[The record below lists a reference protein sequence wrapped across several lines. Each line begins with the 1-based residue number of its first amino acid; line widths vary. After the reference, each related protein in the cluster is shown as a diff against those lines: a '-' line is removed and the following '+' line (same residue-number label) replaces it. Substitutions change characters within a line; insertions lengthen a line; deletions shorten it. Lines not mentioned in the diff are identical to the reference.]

1 MKPEKPAIKL
11 TIFGNEY
18 TIRGD
23 AEEEYIRRLAGYVN
37 EKMNEI
43 AEATPLTSPLK
54 VSILTTMNLA
64 DEIFRLRE
72 EAGSQKQSESE
83 PSTTGLPVS
92 HPISMIPPEA
102 ISALSV
108 HIENALKKNNYS

>member
-23 AEEEYIRRLAGYVN
+23 ADEEYIRRLAGYVN

-72 EAGSQKQSESE
+72 EAGFKKQPESDA
-83 PSTTGLPVS
+83 STAGLPGS
-92 HPISMIPPEA
+92 QPISMIPPEA
-102 ISALSV
+102 ISALTA
-108 HIENALKKNNYS
+108 HIENALKKDDYS